1 MDECR
6 GFYVSL
12 DVTDCDFKSFAVAIR
27 DRKVFHSY
35 LVSKTSDVMTEDC
48 DGGCQT
54 PAISQ
59 ILFMQML
66 KEPV

>member
-6 GFYVSL
+6 VFYVSL
-12 DVTDCDFKSFAVAIR
+12 DVTDCDFKSFADAIR

-48 DGGCQT
+48 DGGCQS

>member
-1 MDECR
+1 M
-6 GFYVSL
+6 SL